1 MGELVN
7 LWLEI
12 STRGVVV
19 MTDMS
24 GVRWLTRG
32 VSRVF
37 LSLALLL
44 GGLGWAS
51 STGVVACP
59 FCAAPS
65 LTLAE
70 QLAKSDAGVLVQWVG
85 AEKPTK
91 ESIGSTTYAIVE
103 IARQPGKTAEAA
115 VKKSKFDIEGAVS
128 TEKPQGVPPKLEK
141 GKKITLERFR
151 EGKEGDLSLLLGSLT
166 PSGVI
171 EWGNPLEVTE
181 ALYQYMIQAPS
192 PETAGEKRLP
202 YFLKFLEAADP
213 TIAGDAYQE
222 FANAPYKDI
231 TTLAEKLPREKLRKW
246 IADPKTSAGRLGLY
260 GLMLGLCGSAEDA
273 AVMKAKI
280 VEKSDDYRLGI
291 DGVMGGYLLLTG
303 DEGLELLEETK
314 INDPK
319 VPFSETYA
327 ARQAILFLNSYGA
340 GKIPGER
347 LRVSL
352 RKLLEKRPE
361 MADLTIGDLARMK
374 DWQLQG
380 RLMELY
386 GEDAFN
392 VPAVKRSIVRFML
405 ASIRDVPQGGGEKT
419 PPHVE
424 SAKQHLDTL
433 RKRDPKLVAEA
444 EKFFSL
450 D

>member
-1 MGELVN
+1 
-7 LWLEI
+7 
-12 STRGVVV
+12 
-19 MTDMS
+19 MS
-24 GVRWLTRG
+24 KLFGVRWLSQG
-32 VSRVF
+32 AARVL
-37 LSLALLL
+37 LSLAALA
-44 GGLGWAS
+44 GGLGWAV
-51 STGVVACP
+51 STSVVACP

-103 IARQPGKTAEAA
+103 IARQPGKTAEASL
-115 VKKSKFDIEGAVS
+115 KKSKFDIEGTVPG
-128 TEKPQGVPPKLEK
+128 EKPKAAAPPKLEK
-141 GKKITLERFR
+141 GKKITLERYR

-192 PETAGEKRLP
+192 PETAGDKRLP

-222 FANAPYKDI
+222 FANAPYKEI
-231 TTLAEKLPREKLRKW
+231 TTLADKMPREKLRKW
-246 IADPKTSAGRLGLY
+246 VADPKTSAGRLGLY
-260 GLMLGLCGSAEDA
+260 GLMLGLCGNPEDA
-273 AVMKAKI
+273 AVMKEKI

-303 DEGLELLEETK
+303 EPGLELLEETK
-314 INDPK
+314 ISDPK

-340 GKIPGER
+340 GKIPAER
-347 LRVSL
+347 LRASL
-352 RKLLEKRPE
+352 RVLLEKRPE
-361 MADLTIGDLARMK
+361 MADLTIGDLGRMK
-374 DWQLQG
+374 DWGLQS

-386 GEDAFN
+386 GEEAFN

-424 SAKQHLDTL
+424 SARQHLETL